1 MRFATALPAQ
11 LEFRFADDASAH
23 GHEITARCTSAAEL
37 RSAISSGAVA
47 LAIVASSPRYL
58 TSELLAVADDHGA
71 RLVGVAAT
79 DDDRRHAASLGLH
92 EVADAAS
99 PWSVFESM
107 LSGSATSA
115 RDDTPASSGES
126 EAEPEAVRGR
136 VITVWGPGGAPG
148 RTTTAVTIASELAA
162 AGQRVV
168 LVDADTHGAAI
179 APTLG
184 LLDEAPGLAAA
195 CRLAAAQ
202 RFTEDEFER
211 IAPVRRTRSG
221 SFRVLTGIAR
231 AGRWPELADERVR
244 AVLDALRAWNDWVVV
259 DTAASLERD
268 EELVS
273 DIRTPRRNAATL
285 AALAV
290 ADTVVAVCAADTVG
304 VARLLRAHPELL
316 AACGTDRVLVLANRV
331 RAGSL
336 GIDPAGEVTRALH
349 RLGGIR
355 APAIV
360 PYDRAACDA
369 ASLGA
374 VPLEQAA
381 PRSAAR
387 QALRAFIARDLA
399 PGLLDAPVGRGSR
412 RRNGMLASG

>member
-1 MRFATALPAQ
+1 MRFATALPGQ
-11 LEFRFADDASAH
+11 LELRFADDAH
-23 GHEITARCTSAAEL
+23 LRGHEIAARCASADEL
-37 RSAISSGAVA
+37 ASAISSGAVA
-47 LAIVASSPRYL
+47 LALVASSQRYL

-71 RLVGVAAT
+71 RLIGVATT
-79 DDDRRHAASLGLH
+79 DDDRRHAALLGLH

-99 PWSVFESM
+99 PWPVFEAM
-107 LSGSATSA
+107 LAGSTPEVRDEGSVLRGELAETAATL
-115 RDDTPASSGES
+115 
-126 EAEPEAVRGR
+126 GR

-148 RTTTAVTIASELAA
+148 RTTIAVTIASELAA
-162 AGQRVV
+162 AGERVV

-184 LLDEAPGLAAA
+184 LLDEAPGFAAA
-195 CRLAAAQ
+195 CRLAAAE

-211 IAPVRRTRSG
+211 IAPVRRIRTG

-244 AVLDALRAWNDWVVV
+244 SVLDALRAWNDWVVV

-304 VARLLRAHPELL
+304 VARLLRAQPELL

-331 RAGSL
+331 RASAL
-336 GIDPAGEVTRALH
+336 GIDPAGEVTRALQ
-349 RLGGIR
+349 RLGGLR

-369 ASLGA
+369 ASLAA
-374 VPLEQAA
+374 VPLAQAA
-381 PRSAAR
+381 PRSAVR
-387 QALRAFIARDLA
+387 QALRAFIAREVA
-399 PGLLDAPVGRGSR
+399 PALFDAPVR
-412 RRNGMLASG
+412 RRSRGRNGAALSG